1 MYRVKVIIL
10 ALVICFVSLGAER
23 NEPHQEELDFEAA
36 GFQQMHTTAYVIH
49 GTTAT
54 GTPTRPGICAC
65 NPHLGEVAIVY
76 TLDGDYLG
84 MYEVVDTGITN
95 GLINGT
101 VIDVWRCNM
110 TQATNYMR
118 ITEGRV
124 WVKFIKGNG

>member
-23 NEPHQEELDFEAA
+23 REPHQEEIDFTAA
-36 GFQQMHTTAYVIH
+36 GFEQMHTTAYVIH
-49 GTTAT
+49 GKTAT
-54 GTPTRPGICAC
+54 GIETRPGICAC
-65 NPHLGEVAIVY
+65 NPHVGEIAIIY

-84 MYEVVDTGITN
+84 MYECVDKGATQ

-118 ITEGRV
+118 ITEGRI
-124 WVKFIKGNG
+124 WVKWVKGNG